1 MDIYFLMIDKLLKV
15 LSYSFNIVTY
25 FFYVE
30 ICSKMLLRGVGF
42 IEFNKIGVIKIADFF
57 KTCLKNIFLYV
68 FIDFVKRL
76 QFIDYFL
83 ANVASAQMI
92 ELFYQ

>member
-1 MDIYFLMIDKLLKV
+1 
-15 LSYSFNIVTY
+15 
-25 FFYVE
+25 
-30 ICSKMLLRGVGF
+30 MLLRGVGF